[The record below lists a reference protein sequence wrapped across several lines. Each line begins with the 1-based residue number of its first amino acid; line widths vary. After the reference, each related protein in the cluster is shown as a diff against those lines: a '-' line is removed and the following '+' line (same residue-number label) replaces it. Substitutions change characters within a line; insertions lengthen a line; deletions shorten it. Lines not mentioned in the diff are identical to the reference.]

1 MRRFLYSSRSTG
13 LYLRTVGFSGFL
25 KAVRGRLQKSKRP
38 HEVKRPDVRF
48 PFCLRVP
55 STDVLAYDQIFL
67 AREYDLLLASP
78 PRVIIDAGANIG
90 LASIF
95 FANKCP
101 EAKIISI
108 EPEAE
113 NFRLLTKNTAPY
125 PNIVPVQAALWD
137 KNETIHI
144 VDPGHGFWGFVTRKA
159 CLSDRYLHSVE
170 GLTIDKIMEEY
181 RLASIDILKIDIQ
194 GAEKEVFRDT
204 SSWIGK
210 VRALIIELH
219 EYNRP
224 GCTRSFYNGSNGF
237 DHEWHQGENI
247 YLTRGEYMKAP
258 FAWKAGVPRG

>member
-1 MRRFLYSSRSTG
+1 
-13 LYLRTVGFSGFL
+13 
-25 KAVRGRLQKSKRP
+25 
-38 HEVKRPDVRF
+38 
-48 PFCLRVP
+48 
-55 STDVLAYDQIFL
+55 
-67 AREYDLLLASP
+67 
-78 PRVIIDAGANIG
+78 VIIDAGANIG